1 MCNSDSIASNKI
13 GYMLDFKGI
22 CTKKWQLTKTTTNQF
37 CQHWI
42 LADSIRPSDYWNSF
56 LIMCHLC
63 VSEKLKIPLTLSKL
77 ESRKPLPHSHS
88 ILSFIYV
95 DQFTFCLFFL
105 QTYLKQN
112 IDFSSWFSVCQ
123 SWFFES
129 NKIIVFYST
138 DQLLADM

>member
-88 ILSFIYV
+88 LVSFIYV
-95 DQFTFCLFFL
+95 DQFTFCLCFYELIWSKILTFHLGFRFVSLDFL
-105 QTYLKQN
+105 KV
-112 IDFSSWFSVCQ
+112 IR
-123 SWFFES
+123 
-129 NKIIVFYST
+129 
-138 DQLLADM
+138 